1 MARVA
6 LAAHRV
12 MSHLSITIVSRSSVL
27 FTAIDSESESIESIK
42 IQIEPIIEDD

>member
-6 LAAHRV
+6 LAAHREP
-12 MSHLSITIVSRSSVL
+12 SVL
-27 FTAIDSESESIESIK
+27 FTGIDVSVAKTPRTESESIESIK